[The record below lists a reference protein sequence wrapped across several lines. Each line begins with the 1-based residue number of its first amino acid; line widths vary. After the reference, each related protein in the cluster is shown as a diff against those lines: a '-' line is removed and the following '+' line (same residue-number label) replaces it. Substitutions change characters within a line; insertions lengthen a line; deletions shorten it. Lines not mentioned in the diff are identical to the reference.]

1 MHFAPTSGSHRG
13 HAVDVFE
20 GRRFWVIHHLAMV
33 ATKIAVDVFE
43 GRWFWVIHHLA
54 MVATKI
60 AVDVFEGRRFR
71 VIYYLA
77 MVATGLAIPFIDLAC
92 PTRIRLLDT
101 DSSP

>member
-1 MHFAPTSGSHRG
+1 
-13 HAVDVFE
+13 
-20 GRRFWVIHHLAMV
+20 
-33 ATKIAVDVFE
+33 
-43 GRWFWVIHHLA
+43 

-92 PTRIRLLDT
+92 HTRIRLLDT

>member
-1 MHFAPTSGSHRG
+1 MRFAPTSGSHRG
-13 HAVDVFE
+13 H
-20 GRRFWVIHHLAMV
+20 
-33 ATKIAVDVFE
+33 
-43 GRWFWVIHHLA
+43 
-54 MVATKI
+54 